1 MGRPLEHQ
9 DLQAAFTNSQ
19 QELERAQQQIAELES
34 LLAEL
39 PGIFERKF
47 SQRLEPILEQQRLL
61 IAENERL
68 QRGHPQLKP
77 QSPER
82 DEPLILPLQPEGRAR
97 VRPLWPQ
104 AA

>member
-9 DLQAAFTNSQ
+9 DLQAALTQSQ
-19 QELERAQQQIAELES
+19 EELERARQQIAELES

-47 SQRLEPILEQQRLL
+47 SQRLEPILERQRLL
-61 IAENERL
+61 SAENERL
-68 QRGHPQLKP
+68 QQGRPQLKP
-77 QSPER
+77 QSSER
-82 DEPLILPLQPEGRAR
+82 DEPLILPLQSEMEDR
-97 VRPLWPQ
+97 VRPLWPE